1 MKTSRIFILITL
13 STIILSCASK
23 KHTQYLE
30 KNLESIHLDNSDL
43 QFHSLDSSFYN
54 NKLFFVGE
62 IHEVSTSPKIDV
74 AMFKQLHKKAGV
86 KTYVAEMDMAQGYY
100 LNEYIKGSDELDL
113 KTILKEWV
121 VGIGQNSAEV
131 REKYT
136 KLREFYKNL
145 PESQKFE
152 IVGIEMNTDFEL
164 IKKLIINKL
173 NLNEISLDIKDDS
186 LIVWGQKKLPEIIEE
201 NKSRLSKIDFEL
213 VANIQYNFAKYNPNW
228 YWYRD
233 KYAFQNFKRIY
244 EQRLWKNEKLY
255 ACFGFAH
262 TLQAYP
268 YTFAGRIK
276 KDQEIMLA
284 DKMVSLNALYVDSY
298 LTVTSKGL
306 PKFMRSK
313 EKFTRLKLSYDNY
326 LFMYLKGIKD
336 YKKVTKKN
344 TINLFRLDGENSP
357 YKKSLRGTK
366 NFALIPIW
374 DGFKIEDKN
383 TVTTDYAQY
392 VIFVRNADWVKPD

>member
-1 MKTSRIFILITL
+1 MTTSRIFILITL
-13 STIILSCASK
+13 STIILSCASRR
-23 KHTQYLE
+23 HTQYLG
-30 KNLESIHLDNSDL
+30 KNLESISLNNSDL
-43 QFHSLDSSFYN
+43 QFNSLDSSFYS

-86 KTYVAEMDMAQGYY
+86 RTYVAEMDIAQGFF
-100 LNEYIKGSDELDL
+100 LNEYVKGSDELEL

-121 VGIGQNSAEV
+121 VGIGQSSAEV

-136 KLREFYKNL
+136 ELREFYQSL

-164 IKKLIINKL
+164 IKKFLTTKL
-173 NLNEISLDIKDDS
+173 TLNETILDFEEDS
-186 LIVWGQKKLPEIIEE
+186 LIVWGQKKLPKIIEE
-201 NKSRLSKIDFEL
+201 NKPRLSKSDFEF
-213 VANIQYNFAKYNPNW
+213 VSNIQYNFEEYNPNW

-233 KYAFQNFKRIY
+233 KYSYQNFKRIY
-244 EQRLWKNEKLY
+244 EQRQWRNEKIY

-268 YTFAGRIK
+268 YTLAGRIK
-276 KDQEIMLA
+276 KDQDLFLSN
-284 DKMVSLNALYVDSY
+284 KMVSMNALYVDSY

-306 PKFMRSK
+306 PRFMRSK
-313 EKFTRLKLSYDNY
+313 NEFTRLKLSYDNY
-326 LFMYLKGIKD
+326 LFMYLKGVRD
-336 YKKVTKKN
+336 YKKVTQKN
-344 TINLFRLDGENSP
+344 TITLFKLDSENSP
-357 YKKSLRGTK
+357 YKQSLRGTK

-392 VIFVRNADWVKPD
+392 IFFVRNADWVKPE